1 MIVWVGLLVTVP
13 DDVCDFV
20 WVAVP
25 VCVKVDVELVE
36 APTDPVWVDV

>member
-1 MIVWVGLLVTVP
+1 VPDGVCDLVWVI
-13 DDVCDFV
+13 
-20 WVAVP
+20 VA